1 MPRVGIPEKESGL
14 MPKRHLEGAT
24 PEARAKA
31 RQRLGTLKQLTVQ
44 PVTRIRYDQVLQD
57 FFRYLKEIG
66 QILPTTAHD
75 LDLVMADYIEHLW
88 ATGAGRS
95 TGSNVLAALQ
105 DAQPHSKGKLPQS
118 WRLMKT
124 WVINEIP
131 NRAPPLPLEILEAM
145 VGYSLFKQ
153 QHLFALS
160 LLVGFFGLLRTG
172 EILTI
177 CASHVSV
184 VSNKGPAVISL
195 GLTKSGKR
203 QGAAESVTIYVED
216 VCRRL
221 FQWKA
226 QVRSTAKLTGAAH
239 IWRKQFSDTLTALK
253 FHHLDFRPY
262 SLRRGGST
270 HLFRQQGSLDR
281 LMVVGRWQA
290 AKTAR
295 LYVNEGLAV
304 LAELSLVWN
313 PFSRNL
319 RNQYLRSLTS
329 PLPKLEPTPKRV
341 QGRGTWKAKK
351 KQRNRG
357 PKKGAHRVL

>member
-44 PVTRIRYDQVLQD
+44 PVTRIRYDQALQD

-66 QILPTTAHD
+66 QILP
-75 LDLVMADYIEHLW
+75 
-88 ATGAGRS
+88 GRS

-221 FQWKA
+221 FNGK
-226 QVRSTAKLTGAAH
+226 
-239 IWRKQFSDTLTALK
+239 
-253 FHHLDFRPY
+253 
-262 SLRRGGST
+262 
-270 HLFRQQGSLDR
+270 
-281 LMVVGRWQA
+281 
-290 AKTAR
+290 
-295 LYVNEGLAV
+295 
-304 LAELSLVWN
+304 
-313 PFSRNL
+313 
-319 RNQYLRSLTS
+319 
-329 PLPKLEPTPKRV
+329 
-341 QGRGTWKAKK
+341 
-351 KQRNRG
+351 
-357 PKKGAHRVL
+357 HRCEAPHR